1 MPRAKVAVV
10 GDNTVDRFLDTG
22 IDLIGGD
29 ALNTAVHLAML
40 GAEVSYFGAV
50 GDDEPGRLVVAE
62 AQRCGV
68 DVASVVTL
76 PGATAVTTIRV
87 LPNGDRHFESEDF
100 GVTAD
105 YVPDQAAL
113 LRIASADWVHIG
125 MLPRAEA
132 FRQRL
137 ATIAPRLPIS
147 QDCSVAEGFSN
158 LEVAFLSAA
167 MVDDTVET
175 AALRALVKGARL
187 AVVTMGG
194 DGVYASDGVHRWQ
207 LPALPIQPVDATGAG
222 DAFMAGYISGFL
234 ATGEVST
241 ALDTGVRQGA
251 FACTFQGG
259 WPQTPEDRAAAAG

>member
-1 MPRAKVAVV
+1 MSHARVAVV

-62 AQRCGV
+62 ARRCGV
-68 DVASVVTL
+68 DVASVVTM
-76 PGATAVTTIRV
+76 PGVTALTTIRV

-100 GVTAD
+100 GVTAE

-113 LRIASADWVHIG
+113 LRMASADWVHIG

-132 FRQRL
+132 VRQRL
-137 ATIAPRLPIS
+137 IEVAPQARIS
-147 QDCSVAEGFSN
+147 QDCSVAQGFSH

-175 AALRALVKGARL
+175 AALRALVGGARL
-187 AVVTMGG
+187 AVVTMGEQ
-194 DGVYASDGVHRWQ
+194 GVYATDGVRTWR
-207 LPALPIQPVDATGAG
+207 LPALKIDPTDATGAG
-222 DAFMAGYISGFL
+222 DAFMAGYISGLL
-234 ATGEVST
+234 ATGEVAA
-241 ALDTGVRQGA
+241 ALDTGIRQGA

-259 WPQTPEDRAAAAG
+259 WPQTPGDRAAVAG

>member
-1 MPRAKVAVV
+1 MPRATVAVV

-40 GAEVSYFGAV
+40 GAQVSYFGAI

-62 AQRCGV
+62 AQRRGV
-68 DVASVVTL
+68 DVASVVTM
-76 PGATAVTTIRV
+76 PGVTALTTIRV

-100 GVTAD
+100 GVTAE

-113 LRIASADWVHIG
+113 LRMASADWVHIG

-137 ATIAPRLPIS
+137 TDLAPSLRIS
-147 QDCSVAEGFSN
+147 QDCSVAAGFGG

-167 MVDDTVET
+167 MVDDDVQT
-175 AALRALVKGARL
+175 AAAKAVVGGARL
-187 AVVTMGG
+187 AVVTMGA
-194 DGVYASDGVHRWQ
+194 DGVYAGDGVRQWR
-207 LPALPIQPVDATGAG
+207 LPALPIEPVDATGAG
-222 DAFMAGYISGFL
+222 DAFMAGYIWGQLTSGDVAAAL
-234 ATGEVST
+234 A
-241 ALDTGVRQGA
+241 AGVRQGA

-259 WPQTPEDRAAAAG
+259 WPQPTDHPTGTD

>member
-29 ALNTAVHLAML
+29 ALNTAVQLAML
-40 GAEVSYFGAV
+40 GAEVSYFGAI
-50 GDDEPGRLVVAE
+50 GDDEPGRLVIAE

-68 DVASVVTL
+68 DVASVVTM
-76 PGATAVTTIRV
+76 PGVTALTTIRV
-87 LPNGDRHFESEDF
+87 LPNGDRHFENEDF
-100 GVTAD
+100 GVTAE
-105 YVPDQAAL
+105 YVPDEAAL

-137 ATIAPRLPIS
+137 FDIAPLLPIS
-147 QDCSVAEGFSN
+147 QDCSVARGFEH

-167 MVDDTVET
+167 MVADTVE
-175 AALRALVKGARL
+175 AAATRALEGGAQL

-194 DGVYASDGVHRWQ
+194 DGVYASDGEGHWQ
-207 LPALPIQPVDATGAG
+207 LPAQPIQPKDATGAG

-234 ATGEVST
+234 ATGEVAA
-241 ALDTGVRQGA
+241 ALDTGVRRGA
-251 FACTFQGG
+251 FACTYTGG
-259 WPQTPEDRAAAAG
+259 WPQTPEDRVRAEG